1 MWWKQ
6 QPLVEEGK
14 EEAATADRSEEGKEE
29 AVTADRNEE
38 RKEEEIE
45 REGCQRSQG
54 LSGDLSWIFI
64 LHSLM
69 EHIQQSILTVHR
81 GFFPNRKL
89 FLASRALMLDMQ

>member
-6 QPLVEEGK
+6 RPLVEEGK

-29 AVTADRNEE
+29 
-38 RKEEEIE
+38 KIQ

-64 LHSLM
+64 LHCLV
-69 EHIQQSILTVHR
+69 EHIQQSILTVGP
-81 GFFPNRKL
+81 GFFPKKTVGPGFSSSDARHAIDSTMFIL
-89 FLASRALMLDMQ
+89 